1 VIRRLHD
8 ADALITTTNPV
19 TGSIIPVTIASGQST
34 WDPTSAV
41 VFVGARAGERPSAET
56 CCDYLNMFT
65 GRDTATTWTRTHTDV
80 TGEVLTHT
88 DAELLGRH
96 IFGDLFT

>member
-1 VIRRLHD
+1 MR
-8 ADALITTTNPV
+8 NPE
-19 TGSIIPVTIASGQST
+19 
-34 WDPTSAV
+34 SAV
-41 VFVGARAGERPSAET
+41 VFVGSRAGDGPSAET

-65 GRDTATTWTRTHTDV
+65 DRDTATKWTQAHQGV
-80 TGEVLTHT
+80 TGEILTHT